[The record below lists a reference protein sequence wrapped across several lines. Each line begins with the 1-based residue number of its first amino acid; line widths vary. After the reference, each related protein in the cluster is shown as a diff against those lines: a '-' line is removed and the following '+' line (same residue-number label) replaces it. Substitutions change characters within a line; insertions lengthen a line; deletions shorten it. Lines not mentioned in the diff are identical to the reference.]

1 MIIIRL
7 ESEINFQSIGT
18 YLQKKLIFILGV
30 IGSLSNLLIYN
41 NTLYIYYKYIIHY
54 IYVEHCITFQDRTL
68 HYLQCTKYRVMF
80 SV

>member
-18 YLQKKLIFILGV
+18 YLKKKLIFILGV
-30 IGSLSNLLIYN
+30 IGSMSNLLIYN
-41 NTLYIYYKYIIHY
+41 N

-68 HYLQCTKYRVMF
+68 HYLQCTKYLAMF
-80 SV
+80 SA